1 MPNQVRAVTQRAL
14 RQATEFPIP
23 EETLRET
30 LTATPALIR
39 DPERL
44 ALLESSIKE
53 TLTHGA
59 PLPATLRPSALP
71 VLGNIAEAV
80 VETLLADHGWQ
91 PVYDDDQGFSFGP
104 GVDLLMLDPT
114 LSRLVAIEVKS
125 TIQQGR
131 WPRLA
136 RGLSEQLTPH
146 WLDGSRNTG
155 MAEWGV
161 ASSDIYLMV
170 AQVHLRRRRWRCC
183 LAGDATAPQPVT
195 EKRHLDDLD
204 WLAAILT

>member
-1 MPNQVRAVTQRAL
+1 MPNQVGAATQRAL
-14 RQATEFPIP
+14 RQATKFTIP
-23 EETLRET
+23 EETLRGT

-39 DPERL
+39 DPERF
-44 ALLESSIKE
+44 ALLEASVKA
-53 TLTHGA
+53 TLTEGA
-59 PLPATLRPSALP
+59 PLSAALRSSALP
-71 VLGNIAEAV
+71 VLGNVAEAV

-91 PVYDDDQGFSFGP
+91 PVYDDDQGFSSGP

-136 RGLSEQLTPH
+136 RGRSEQLSPN
-146 WLDGSRNTG
+146 WLDGSRNIG

-161 ASSDIYLMV
+161 RSSDIYLMV

-195 EKRHLDDLD
+195 EQRQLDDLD

>member
-1 MPNQVRAVTQRAL
+1 MPSLVRAVTQLAL
-14 RQATEFPIP
+14 RRATEFTIP
-23 EETLRET
+23 EETLQGT
-30 LTATPALIR
+30 LTATPVLIR

-44 ALLESSIKE
+44 ALLEAAVKE
-53 TLTHGA
+53 VLTEGA
-59 PLPATLRPSALP
+59 PLPAAVRSSALP

-91 PVYDDDQGFSFGP
+91 PVYDDSQGFSSGS

-136 RGLSEQLTPH
+136 RGPSKQLTPH
-146 WLDGSRNTG
+146 WLDGPRNTG

-161 ASSDIYLMV
+161 PSASVYLMV

-183 LAGDATAPQPVT
+183 LAGDPMAPQPVT
-195 EKRHLDDLD
+195 EEQQLDDLD
-204 WLAAILT
+204 WLAAIST